1 MNTKK
6 LAGAVLLAGAGF
18 ALLTGCGSSS
28 SSSSGSSSTGS
39 KNEITFWNPFVG
51 EDGDNMKKMIDDY
64 NKTDPDFKVK
74 NVSLKETDMYT
85 KIPTVVNSGKNIPD
99 LNIVHAERIKQ
110 YKDNDMLISFDEPL
124 ADFPEIK
131 ADNYVSEAW
140 NLGELDG
147 ERYSVPLDIHS
158 WGVYYNK
165 ELLDKYLPTALD
177 DNILTFDEI
186 SEIGKKSEKDGIRGL
201 GITWA
206 KPNFLSLFAQE
217 GGKLTEDGT
226 TPTLDTDAT
235 KKAIQLYADMYKEK
249 VTTRDG
255 EDPGQ
260 LFLSGKMVLYPEGI
274 WMRNQ
279 VKQAPF
285 EWGLTNS
292 PQLTGDLSQT
302 VNWASS
308 HQFVMFKNK
317 ARSDEKTKGIMEFL
331 EWVRTNS
338 LEWAKAGQNPAT
350 LDLLDNS
357 EYTDMEQSIFVTT
370 PEQQATLKIFDYKYN
385 GYVAEYL
392 DAHALDVIFGKMTT
406 DDFAAGMQK
415 EVADKVAKDRSG
427 K

>member
-6 LAGAVLLAGAGF
+6 LAGVVLLAGASLMML
-18 ALLTGCGSSS
+18 AGCGGGDSSSGGSSS
-28 SSSSGSSSTGS
+28 AN

-51 EDGDNMKKMIDDY
+51 ADGDNMKKLIDDY
-64 NKTDPDFKVK
+64 NKTNPEYKVK
-74 NVSLKETDMYT
+74 NVSLKESDMYT

-110 YKDNDMLISFDEPL
+110 YKDNDMLVTYDDALKDYP
-124 ADFPEIK
+124 DIK
-131 ADNYVSEAW
+131 GENYVAEAW
-140 NLGELDG
+140 NLGEIDG
-147 ERYSVPLDIHS
+147 ARYSVPLDIHS

-177 DNILTFDEI
+177 DNIITFDEVE
-186 SEIGKKSEKDGIRGL
+186 EIGKKAEADGIRGL

-217 GGKLTEDGT
+217 GGQLTEDGT
-226 TPTLDTDAT
+226 APTLDTEAT
-235 KKAIQLYADMYKEK
+235 RKAIQRYADMYKEK
-249 VTTRDG
+249 ITTRDG
-255 EDPGQ
+255 EDPAQ

-279 VKQAPF
+279 VKEAKF
-285 EWGLTNS
+285 DWGLTNS
-292 PQLTGDLSQT
+292 PQLSNDLSQA

-317 ARSDEKTKGIMEFL
+317 DRSEEKTKGIMEFL
-331 EWVRTNS
+331 NWVRTNS

-350 LDLLDNS
+350 LDLLNNK
-357 EYTDMEQSIFVTT
+357 EYTDMEQSLFTST
-370 PEQQATLKIFDYKYN
+370 PEEQATLKIFDYKYN

-392 DAHALDVIFGKMTT
+392 DAHALDVVFGKMTV
-406 DDFAAGMQK
+406 DDFATGMQK
-415 EVADKVAKDRSG
+415 EVADKVAKDSSN